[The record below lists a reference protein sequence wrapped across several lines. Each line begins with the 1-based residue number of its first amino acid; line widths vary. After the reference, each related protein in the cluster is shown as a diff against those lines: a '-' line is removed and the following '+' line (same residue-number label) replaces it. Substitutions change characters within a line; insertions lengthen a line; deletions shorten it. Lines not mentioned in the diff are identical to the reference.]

1 VADFLDWNYNSYTGA
16 VVQVPSAQSAILRSL
31 GIGWHGPFK
40 TKEETLGFYTT
51 NKDANP
57 GWKAPTGWLGNIGN
71 AVVSGGDVVTGGA
84 VSGISDPLGKLNLG
98 GWFIRIGEILLGIVL
113 IGVGLARLTGIQ
125 NVVSKVAKVAI
136 PG

>member
-1 VADFLDWNYNSYTGA
+1 MAEILDWNYNSYTGA
-16 VVQVPSAQSAILRSL
+16 VVHIPSPQSAIIRSM

-40 TKEETLGFYTT
+40 SKEETLAYYAA

-57 GWKAPTGWLGNIGN
+57 GWKAPTGILGNIGN
-71 AVVSGGDVVTGGA
+71 AAVSGGDIVTGGA
-84 VSGISDPLGKLNLG
+84 VSNVTDQLGKLNLG
-98 GWFIRIGEILLGIVL
+98 GWFVRISEILLGMVL
-113 IGVGLARLTGIQ
+113 IGVGIARLTGVQ

>member
-1 VADFLDWNYNSYTGA
+1 MADILDWNYNSHTGA
-16 VVQVPSAQSAILRSL
+16 VVNIPSPQSAIIRSM

-40 TKEETLGFYTT
+40 TKEEALAFYTA

-57 GWKAPTGWLGNIGN
+57 GWKAPTGVLGNIGN
-71 AVVSGGDVVTGGA
+71 AAVAGGDIVTGGA
-84 VSGISDPLGKLNLG
+84 VTDQLGKLNLG
-98 GWFIRIGEILLGIVL
+98 GWFVRISEILLGMVL
-113 IGVGLARLTGIQ
+113 IGVGIARLTGVQ